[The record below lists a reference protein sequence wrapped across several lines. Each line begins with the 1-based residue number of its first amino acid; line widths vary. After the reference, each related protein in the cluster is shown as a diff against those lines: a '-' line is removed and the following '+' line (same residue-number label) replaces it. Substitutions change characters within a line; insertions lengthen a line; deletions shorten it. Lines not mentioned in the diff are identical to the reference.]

1 MTAPS
6 SDRAGIRQTIRALK
20 AAGYRLDYVDD
31 GGDYVKVKTETEAI
45 DAILAVDDAWLYV
58 THTDPNLRT
67 SGVRFVM
74 GNQPEEVVCDYGMRL
89 DWVLAPLTDSWQE
102 ED

>member
-6 SDRAGIRQTIRALK
+6 SDRAGIRQTIRALRK
-20 AAGYRLDYVDD
+20 AGYVLDFVDD
-31 GGDYVKVKTETEAI
+31 GGEDVPVRTETEAI
-45 DAILAVDDAWLYV
+45 ETITSVDDAWLHV
-58 THTDPNLRT
+58 THPLEG
-67 SGVRFVM
+67 SSAVRFVM